1 MFTLIVRYLAK
12 SVFFLVAT
20 IPLSA
25 KIVVFWQNGFPTVD
39 SEAVSHQ
46 ALQSALQ
53 GEEQLYANS
62 DALNLPTTLA
72 GASLLVLPYG
82 SAFPAERWAEHHL
95 LSPEWREFTG
105 DWRTAVSHSGLRR
118 SWH

>member
-20 IPLSA
+20 IPVSA

-39 SEAVSHQ
+39 SGAVSHQ

-53 GEEQLYANS
+53 GEEQLAYDS
-62 DALNLPTTLA
+62 
-72 GASLLVLPYG
+72 G
-82 SAFPAERWAEHHL
+82 
-95 LSPEWREFTG
+95 WRELACSALWIG
-105 DWRTAVSHSGLRR
+105 IPR
-118 SWH
+118 